1 VTACAVRIGDRVV
14 HAADDQPTF
23 WDRVAAGRWEPE
35 TLAAIDR
42 LVDRRTTFFDLGAW
56 VGPTALYAA
65 GRARRVIA
73 VEADPAALDQLRR
86 NLAVNPDLAKRIDLV
101 PRAVHGQDGTV
112 TMGARRKPGDSMSS
126 VLLSGAERT
135 WQAET
140 ITPGQLAGMIRED
153 ERVVVKIDIEGAE
166 YDLLPFL
173 APLLKHAQAVLVS
186 FHPKILTASVNDAG
200 EAARR
205 TRAALAALARFH
217 SRPLAGKLIG
227 ARFAPLLVRWRLR
240 RNLPG
245 DDWLFTRP

>member
-1 VTACAVRIGDRVV
+1 MTARAVRIGDRVV
-14 HAADDQPTF
+14 HMADDQPTF
-23 WDRVAAGRWEPE
+23 WDRVAEGHWEPE

-42 LVDRRTTFFDLGAW
+42 LVDRRTTFLDLGAW

-86 NLAVNPDLAKRIDLV
+86 NLAVNPDLAERIDLV
-101 PRAVHGQDGTV
+101 PRAIHGQEGTV

-166 YDLLPFL
+166 YELLPSL

-186 FHPKILTASVNDAG
+186 LHPKILAASVNDPG

-205 TRAALAALARFH
+205 TRAALAALAGFH
-217 SRPLAGKLIG
+217 SRPLAGKPIG